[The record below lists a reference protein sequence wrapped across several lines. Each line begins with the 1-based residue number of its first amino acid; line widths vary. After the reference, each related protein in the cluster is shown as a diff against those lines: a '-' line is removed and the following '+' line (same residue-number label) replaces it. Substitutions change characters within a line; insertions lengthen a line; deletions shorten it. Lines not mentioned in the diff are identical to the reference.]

1 MAHRD
6 PEARKAYE
14 RAYRAL
20 NRDKILAR
28 RNAWKEA
35 NKERLQAQNKEYR
48 VANKEK
54 AAAQKKEYY
63 AENKER
69 INARSKAYAKA
80 NPEVINKSCRKWR
93 AANPAKQK
101 AATYAWRDE
110 NRGAY
115 NALCA
120 RSRGIR
126 SLRVPEWLSD
136 DCHWLIK
143 EVYSLAELRTK
154 MLGFPWHV
162 DHIVPLQGKKVS
174 GLHVPW
180 NMQVIPAVDNLR
192 KKNFFEVA
200 NA

>member
-1 MAHRD
+1 VAHRD

-48 VANKEK
+48 VTNKEK

-63 AENKER
+63 AKNKER
-69 INARSKAYAKA
+69 IDASNKAYAKA
-80 NPEVINKSCRKWR
+80 NPEVVNRACKKWR
-93 AANPAKQK
+93 TANPDKQK
-101 AATYAWRDE
+101 AVTYAWRDK

-120 RSRGIR
+120 MTKELRSF
-126 SLRVPEWLSD
+126 RVPKWLSED
-136 DCHWLIK
+136 NHWFIR
-143 EVYSLAELRTK
+143 EIYSLADLRSK
-154 MLGFPWHV
+154 MLGFQWHV
-162 DHIVPLQGKKVS
+162 DHVVPLQGKQVS

-180 NMQVIPAVDNLR
+180 NLQVIPAVDNIR
-192 KKNFFEVA
+192 KKNKFEVG